1 MCFRLVGLIA
11 VIIKTLNDLV
21 EERDTKGKLRE
32 IKGIT
37 KRGRWGGEKNLIKLV
52 VERGRSK
59 HLEVLI

>member
-11 VIIKTLNDLV
+11 VIIKTLNDLG

>member
-1 MCFRLVGLIA
+1 MGLIA